1 MSGSRDKE
9 LEKLLL
15 SVGAL
20 LGTSVT
26 SKTFAV
32 ITPDIDSDTGK
43 VATAKKL
50 AIQVLTP
57 TAFKDKFL
65 K

>member
-9 LEKLLL
+9 LEKKLL
-15 SVGAL
+15 SIGAL

-32 ITPDIDSDTGK
+32 ITPDITSETGK
-43 VATAKKL
+43 VASAKKYN
-50 AIQVLTP
+50 IQILTP
-57 TAFKDKFL
+57 TDFKDKFL